1 MVENEITQEEGN
13 QMQNGES
20 DLGEIEEEITAL
32 SPKKTLHPK
41 FIERMG
47 KGRAKGAKNKKT
59 LWLESQMPELKEFLE
74 RFPADR
80 QAEVKNYVGFKRL
93 LEANEMV
100 DLEAKAAERFRRRL
114 EIIDRTLPKTQEIRM
129 EKHETYAGRLDIVEE
144 LIARVAKLDEQER
157 KQIAGSEGER
167 DPDGLESVTGGFEE
181 GKE

>member
-1 MVENEITQEEGN
+1 MRNDDP
-13 QMQNGES
+13 
-20 DLGEIEEEITAL
+20 DLGQPEEQSTELIVRKKAL
-32 SPKKTLHPK
+32 PPG
-41 FIERMG
+41 FIKQMG
-47 KGRAKGAKNKKT
+47 KGRPRGAKGKKT
-59 LWLESQMPELKEFLE
+59 LWLESQMPGLKEFLE

-80 QAEVKNYVGFKRL
+80 QAEVKNYIGFRRL
-93 LEANEMV
+93 MEANEMV
-100 DLEAKAAERFRRRL
+100 DLLAKPPERFRRRL

-157 KQIAGSEGER
+157 KQITGSEGER